1 MKKIGKI
8 FCTIL
13 KVICLLI
20 SLFTA
25 FLGTEM
31 FYSIFTFGPNL
42 QSEDYLLWVCEW
54 LCAIFFLI
62 AFKILN
68 DNKQE

>member
-8 FCTIL
+8 FFLIL

-31 FYSIFTFGPNL
+31 FYSIAAFGPEL
-42 QSEDYLLWVCEW
+42 KAEDYLVWVCCW
-54 LCAIFFLI
+54 LCAIFFLL
-62 AFKILN
+62 AFKILR
-68 DNKQE
+68 DDK